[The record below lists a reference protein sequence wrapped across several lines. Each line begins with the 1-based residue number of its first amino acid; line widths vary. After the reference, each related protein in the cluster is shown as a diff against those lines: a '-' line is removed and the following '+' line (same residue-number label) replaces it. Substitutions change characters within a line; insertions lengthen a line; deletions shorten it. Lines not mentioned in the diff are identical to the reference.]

1 MSNET
6 AFDALR
12 NAWRNEC
19 AAKMSVCTEVWY
31 CHRAAPDEERFEWMA
46 GLRALGW
53 HLAQRKLLGVRPVP
67 ILLVGEHSSEELR
80 RWADASDLPLGAVL
94 EWPGV
99 GYLPFGA
106 TRSQVVDVCE
116 RAVAGSATPI
126 PPVLLDCLAV
136 HVRDVLD
143 ASLHVRH
150 WLANRLKA
158 ARISTAQLQAVES
171 VDPSYLKPQE
181 AMSSEHRRMIVRLVA
196 LASSPGLPLETAAPL
211 GRFRNA
217 LENYE
222 RAWATIE
229 NCRDELASAPV
240 DSVRED
246 AARAFK
252 EGMAGITSVIE
263 QVIASTLELDQALAS
278 EQSRP

>member
-6 AFDALR
+6 VFDALR
-12 NAWRNEC
+12 DAWRNEC
-19 AAKMSVCTEVWY
+19 AAKVPASTEVWY

-53 HLAQRKLLGVRPVP
+53 HLAQRKLLGIRQVPV
-67 ILLVGEHSSEELR
+67 LLVGEHPSEELR
-80 RWADASDLPLGAVL
+80 RWADASDLPLGALL

-99 GYLPFGA
+99 EYLPFGA
-106 TRSQVVDVCE
+106 TRSQVVHACK

-158 ARISTAQLQAVES
+158 ARISMAQLQAVQS
-171 VDPSYLKPQE
+171 VDPGYLKPQE
-181 AMSSEHRRMIVRLVA
+181 AMSSEHRKMIVRLVA

-240 DSVRED
+240 DSVREH

-263 QVIASTLELDQALAS
+263 EVIASTLELDQALAS

>member
-1 MSNET
+1 MSNEN

-12 NAWRNEC
+12 DAWRNEC
-19 AAKMSVCTEVWY
+19 AVMTSASTEIWY
-31 CHRAAPDEERFEWMA
+31 CHRATPNEERFEWMA

-53 HLAQRKLLGVRPVP
+53 HLAQRKLLGKRQVPV
-67 ILLVGEHSSEELR
+67 LLVGEHPSEELR
-80 RWADASDLPLGAVL
+80 RWADASDLPLGALL

-106 TRSQVVDVCE
+106 TRSQVVDACK

-158 ARISTAQLQAVES
+158 ARISMAQLEAVES

-181 AMSSEHRRMIVRLVA
+181 AMSSEHRKMIIRLVT
-196 LASSPGLPLETAAPL
+196 LASSPGLPFKAAAPL

-217 LENYE
+217 LANYE

-229 NCRDELASAPV
+229 NCRDELASARV
-240 DSVRED
+240 DAVREH

-252 EGMAGITSVIE
+252 ERMAGITSVIE
-263 QVIASTLELDQALAS
+263 EAIASTLELDQAIAL
-278 EQSRP
+278 EQS

>member
-6 AFDALR
+6 VFDALR
-12 NAWRNEC
+12 DAWRIEC
-19 AAKMSVCTEVWY
+19 AAKISVSTEVWY

-53 HLAQRKLLGVRPVP
+53 HLAQRKLLGMRQVPV
-67 ILLVGEHSSEELR
+67 LLVGEHPSEELR
-80 RWADASDLPLGAVL
+80 RWADASDLPLGALL
-94 EWPGV
+94 EWPGI

-106 TRSQVVDVCE
+106 TRSQVVNACE
-116 RAVAGSATPI
+116 HAVAGSATPI

-158 ARISTAQLQAVES
+158 ARVSMAQLQAVES
-171 VDPSYLKPQE
+171 VDPGYLKPQE
-181 AMSSEHRRMIVRLVA
+181 AMSSEHRKMVVRLVT
-196 LASSPGLPLETAAPL
+196 LASSPGLPPEADVPMSQL
-211 GRFRNA
+211 RNA
-217 LENYE
+217 LANYE

-229 NCRDELASAPV
+229 IRRAELASLPV
-240 DSVRED
+240 DSVREH
-246 AARAFK
+246 ASRAFK

-263 QVIASTLELDQALAS
+263 EVIASTLELDKALAS
-278 EQSRP
+278 ERN